1 MQWRLRLFL
10 YPSPRERAG
19 VRVIPQGQRKPEQV
33 GWEKRSGSHRKDFTL
48 EERWE
53 PPQRL
58 KNTFQNPSIS
68 YSHPTFTLSSG
79 EGRGEGCPAGQRKP
93 EQVGW
98 EKRSGSHRKEQSPL
112 SLGEGRGEGCHC
124 AWAFQRGRF
133 WGEIW
138 CCRTENPTC
147 SKKRQKYIYVD
158 CVTRNFCK

>member
-58 KNTFQNPSIS
+58 KNTFQNPSLS

-79 EGRGEGCPAGQRKP
+79 EGRGEGCPAGQRKS

-98 EKRSGSHRKEQSPL
+98 EKRSGSHRKEQSSL
-112 SLGEGRGEGCHC
+112 SSGEGRGEGCP
-124 AWAFQRGRF
+124 ARAQPIFAFAERWEPPQGLKNTF
-133 WGEIW
+133 Q
-138 CCRTENPTC
+138 NPCISYSHPTW
-147 SKKRQKYIYVD
+147 VLL
-158 CVTRNFCK
+158 TGF